1 MGAIFEGSGS
11 WINYVTYFFMLSHP
25 VSYHGI
31 TARPLI
37 YLVIFLVQYLHVRA
51 SSQVYCWN
59 SQQEQLFGVNPMLLS
74 SINFFG
80 EK

>member
-51 SSQVYCWN
+51 S
-59 SQQEQLFGVNPMLLS
+59 LTGLLLKFVTRAIIWS
-74 SINFFG
+74 KSNVVA
-80 EK
+80 KH